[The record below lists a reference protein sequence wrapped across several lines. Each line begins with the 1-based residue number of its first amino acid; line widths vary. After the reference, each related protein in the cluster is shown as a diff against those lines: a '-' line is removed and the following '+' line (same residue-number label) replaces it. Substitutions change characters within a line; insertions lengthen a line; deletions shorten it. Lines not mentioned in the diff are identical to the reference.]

1 MLQLCYIIFNSLKI
15 ITLKK
20 TAVTMVVVL
29 FATITFAQKMQEK
42 NVPTNV
48 KSTFQKK
55 YPTATEVKWDKE
67 GNKYEVN
74 FDFNKTDYSVLLDV
88 QGNISETEFQI
99 ELTQLPKGV
108 LDYVK
113 MHYAGKQVKEVA
125 KITDA
130 KGTVTYEVEIKGI
143 DLIFDNT
150 GKFIKELKG

>member
-42 NVPTNV
+42 NVPAHV

-55 YPTATEVKWDKE
+55 YPTATAVKWNKE
-67 GNKYEVN
+67 GEKYEAS
-74 FDFNKTDYSVLLDV
+74 FDLNKTDNSVLMDV
-88 QGNISETEFQI
+88 KGNIIETEVEI
-99 ELTQLPKGV
+99 ELTQLPKGI

-113 MHYAGKQVKEVA
+113 THYAGKQAKEGA

-130 KGTVTYEVEIKGI
+130 KGIVTYEVEIKGM
-143 DLIFDNT
+143 DLIFDSN